1 MPLLMA
7 RILFITG
14 TDTGVGKTVFTALL
28 ARSLRSRGL
37 PVAALKPI
45 SSGGRSDAFVLYR
58 ALDEELT
65 LDEINPWHFHAAL
78 APLLA
83 ARHEGRV
90 VRKAQV
96 IAHIRQVATRFAVVL
111 VEGAGGL
118 LSPLGEK
125 FDSRDLL
132 AALQAVPLIITPNRL
147 GAVNQVRLVL
157 EALPAAAARHAQV
170 ILVNPLLPEP
180 AAPSNAD
187 LLAWFIQKGRVH
199 VFPKLR
205 PEELDGIR
213 PLHAAARR
221 VIGRIEACLLGKR
234 LSRSP
239 A

>member
-1 MPLLMA
+1 MA

-14 TDTGVGKTVFTALL
+14 TDTGVGKTVLTALL
-28 ARSLRSRGL
+28 ARSLRQRGL
-37 PVAALKPI
+37 RVAALKPI

-58 ALDEELT
+58 AVDEELT

-83 ARHEGRV
+83 ARHERRV
-90 VRKAQV
+90 ARKAQV
-96 IAHIRQVATRFAVVL
+96 VAHIRQVATRFAVVL

-125 FDSRDLL
+125 FDCRDLI
-132 AALQAVPLIITPNRL
+132 AALRAVPLILTANRL

-157 EALPAAAARHAQV
+157 EALPATAARHAQV
-170 ILVNPLLPEP
+170 LLVNQLLPDP
-180 AAPSNAD
+180 AAPSNAE
-187 LLAWFIQKGRVH
+187 LLARFVQKDRIH

-205 PEELDGIR
+205 PEESDGSR

-221 VIGRIEACLLGKR
+221 VLGRIEACLLGKR

-239 A
+239 S

>member
-1 MPLLMA
+1 MA
-7 RILFITG
+7 RIIFITG
-14 TDTGVGKTVFTALL
+14 TDTGVGKTVLTALL
-28 ARSLRSRGL
+28 ARSLRQRGL
-37 PVAALKPI
+37 RVAALKPI

-58 ALDEELT
+58 AVDEELT

-83 ARHEGRV
+83 ARHEGRA

-96 IAHIRQVATRFAVVL
+96 IAHIQRVATRFAVVL

-125 FDSRDLL
+125 FDCRDLI
-132 AALQAVPLIITPNRL
+132 AALRAVPLILTANRL

-157 EALPAAAARHAQV
+157 EALPATAARHAQV
-170 ILVNPLLPEP
+170 LLVNQLLPDP
-180 AAPSNAD
+180 AAPSNAE
-187 LLAWFIQKGRVH
+187 LLARFVQKDRIH

-205 PEELDGIR
+205 PEESDGSR

-221 VIGRIEACLLGKR
+221 VLGRIEACLLGKR

-239 A
+239 S